1 MSRHV
6 LASRHRIFSN
16 RRGARKLR
24 FNIMGTG
31 GLLAQPIAVPIESAS
46 KALAR
51 AVVTQEEFLCAVVV
65 TDENGMPVSMA
76 ELEDLAKME

>member
-1 MSRHV
+1 M
-6 LASRHRIFSN
+6 
-16 RRGARKLR
+16 R